1 MKQPISRQMH
11 GVADYSYIPTITAA
25 PELFNFKEEKTATTL
40 CRVLGGNLF
49 LTSIL
54 TRAEWGLVKVL
65 PFKAHLAL
73 DVAAGI
79 FTASAPWL
87 FGFADNTNARNAFL
101 AFGLTS
107 IAAASLSDPEELGE
121 KED

>member
-11 GVADYSYIPTITAA
+11 GVADYSYIPAITAA
-25 PELFNFKEEKTATTL
+25 PELFGFKEEKTASTL
-40 CRVLGGNLF
+40 CRVLGSNIF

-54 TRAEWGLVKVL
+54 TRAEWGVVKVL
-65 PFKAHLAL
+65 PFKAHLGL
-73 DVAAGI
+73 DVAAGL

-87 FGFADNTNARNAFL
+87 FGFSNNAKARTAFL
-101 AFGLTS
+101 AFGLTTLL
-107 IAAASLSDPEELGE
+107 AAGLTEPSELGE